1 LKESL
6 RMRGLDRILSAALVV
21 AIAVSPLAV
30 WAATQGDGDD
40 GAAIETRIPTPT
52 PAEVKPPTSAD
63 MVTPAAPD
71 LKLNAVPAD
80 AKPNAMPETGQ
91 GTASEAKPNT
101 TSDTRPS
108 AAPDAKPSTV
118 PNTGAAAD
126 ANPSPTPDS
135 GPAAKDS
142 ASSPKSGDTAGA
154 PGDSTTSSITDPWAA
169 PMPPAPAPPAS
180 AQGAKPEPATA
191 ATPGARPASAGSE
204 TAPATK
210 DAAKDNTK
218 PLATNLAAADV
229 PVAEKLRDLVAGRLD
244 HILERKSDRQAVEA
258 FYINR
263 GFAPLWIEGGVA
275 NSRAQS
281 AIARLKAA
289 AADGLDPSDYPT
301 ADFGA
306 AADHPDVL
314 ADDELK
320 LTNAALTYARH
331 AQIGRV
337 HFSRVSPDI
346 FYNLVAPDPREVLS
360 RLAQAKDVGEALGA
374 YNPPQDEFKQ
384 LRAKLAEVR
393 GQGEAAAPARIAA
406 GSLLRVG
413 MKDDRVSLL
422 RQRLH
427 VPADNGEST
436 YDNALSEAVRTF
448 QRQHDLKPTGNL
460 NASTVEAL
468 NGTPHGHVA
477 DILIANMERWR
488 WLPRDLGKTYVMVNI
503 PDYTLKV
510 IHNGA
515 TVWRTRIVVGKPS
528 TPTPLLSEPMKYI
541 TVNPTWNVPPSIV
554 QNEYLPALQQ
564 DPEALAR
571 IGLQV
576 DYNADGSLHIF
587 QPPGEANA
595 LGRLRFNFPNKFL
608 VYQHDTP
615 DKNLFARER
624 RAYSHGCMRVQD
636 PLDYAQVLLSYAAPN
651 EGYTAERLRRM
662 FGSDEYDINFSSL
675 IPVHITY
682 QTAFIEESGKLE
694 LRDDV
699 YGRDAR
705 TLAVLRGEDRRIADV
720 PVVERRETTRHQAV
734 RMPRTYPFQSPFRD
748 TGLSFFER
756 LFR

>member
-1 LKESL
+1 
-6 RMRGLDRILSAALVV
+6 MGGLDRIVRAALVA
-21 AIAVSPLAV
+21 AIASSPLAAS
-30 WAATQGDGDD
+30 AATQGDGDE
-40 GAAIETRIPTPT
+40 GPGIETRVPTPT

-63 MVTPAAPD
+63 MLAPVPQTAPD
-71 LKLNAVPAD
+71 LKPSATPDTKQSAAPETKPSAPPDVQQGAVPKATPD
-80 AKPNAMPETGQ
+80 IGQAAKPGATPDAGPATKSAASPPKSGGPDAAGP
-91 GTASEAKPNT
+91 GTRPAVVTTPSGPPNEST
-101 TSDTRPS
+101 ATAPS
-108 AAPDAKPSTV
+108 AA
-118 PNTGAAAD
+118 
-126 ANPSPTPDS
+126 
-135 GPAAKDS
+135 
-142 ASSPKSGDTAGA
+142 
-154 PGDSTTSSITDPWAA
+154 
-169 PMPPAPAPPAS
+169 PAS

-191 ATPGARPASAGSE
+191 ATP
-204 TAPATK
+204 ATK
-210 DAAKDNTK
+210 DNGK
-218 PLATNLAAADV
+218 PLATSLAAADV
-229 PVAEKLRDLVAGRLD
+229 PAAEKLRDLVAGRLD
-244 HILERKSDRQAVEA
+244 HTFERKSDRQAVET
-258 FYINR
+258 FYVNR

-275 NSRAQS
+275 SSRALS

-301 ADFGA
+301 PDFSA

-360 RLAQAKDVGEALGA
+360 RLAQAKDAGEALGA
-374 YNPPQDEFKQ
+374 YNPPQDAFKQ

-393 GQGEAAAPARIAA
+393 GQGETAVPARIASGA
-406 GSLLRVG
+406 LLKVG
-413 MKDDRVSLL
+413 MEDERVPLL

-427 VPADNGEST
+427 VPADNGAST
-436 YDNALSEAVRTF
+436 YDRSLSEAVRTF

-460 NASTVEAL
+460 NAATIEAL
-468 NGTPHGHVA
+468 NGAPHGHVA
-477 DILIANMERWR
+477 DILIANLERWR

-503 PDYTLKV
+503 PDYSLKV
-510 IHNGA
+510 VHNGA
-515 TVWRTRIVVGKPS
+515 TVWHTRIVVGKPS

-564 DPEALAR
+564 DPDALAR
-571 IGLQV
+571 IGLEV
-576 DYNADGSLHIF
+576 EYNADGSLHIF

-615 DKNLFARER
+615 DKNLFAREK

-636 PLDYAQVLLSYAAPN
+636 PLDYAEILLGYAAPN
-651 EGYTAERLRRM
+651 EGYTAERLQRM
-662 FGSDEYDINFSSL
+662 FGSDEYDINFSTL
-675 IPVHITY
+675 IPVHVTY
-682 QTAFIEESGKLE
+682 QTAFTDETGKLE
-694 LRDDV
+694 LREDV

-705 TLAVLRGEDRRIADV
+705 TLAVLHGEERRIADI
-720 PVVERRETTRHQAV
+720 PLERREAPRRQAV
-734 RMPRTYPFQSPFRD
+734 RMPRTYPFPGGSPFRD

-756 LFR
+756 LFH

>member
-1 LKESL
+1 
-6 RMRGLDRILSAALVV
+6 MRGLDRIFSAALVV
-21 AIAVSPLAV
+21 GIVISPLV
-30 WAATQGDGDD
+30 VRAAAQGDGD
-40 GAAIETRIPTPT
+40 GASIETRIPTPT

-63 MVTPAAPD
+63 VAAPAAPD
-71 LKLNAVPAD
+71 LKLNAAPAD
-80 AKPNAMPETGQ
+80 AKPNVTSEAGQ
-91 GTASEAKPNT
+91 GAASQVTPTT

-108 AAPDAKPSTV
+108 APDAQPSTA
-118 PNTGAAAD
+118 PNTPQGAAAD
-126 ANPSPTPDS
+126 AKPSPTPDN
-135 GPAAKDS
+135 GPTKDS
-142 ASSPKSGDTAGA
+142 ASPPKSVTQDTVP
-154 PGDSTTSSITDPWAA
+154 PGDSTTSSVITSDPWAA
-169 PMPPAPAPPAS
+169 PMPAPAPPAS
-180 AQGAKPEPATA
+180 AQGPKPEPATA
-191 ATPGARPASAGSE
+191 ATPGATPA
-204 TAPATK
+204 APK
-210 DAAKDNTK
+210 DAAKDNGK

-244 HILERKSDRQAVEA
+244 RTIERKTDRQAVEA
-258 FYINR
+258 FYVGR
-263 GFAPLWIEGGVA
+263 GFAPLWIEGGAA
-275 NSRAQS
+275 NPRAQS

-301 ADFGA
+301 PDFGA

-346 FYNLVAPDPREVLS
+346 YYNLVAPDSREVLS
-360 RLAQAKDVGEALGA
+360 RLAQANDVGEALGA
-374 YNPPQDEFKQ
+374 YNPPQDGFKQ

-393 GQGEAAAPARIAA
+393 GQGQAAAPARIAA

-413 MKDDRVSLL
+413 MKDDRVPLL

-427 VPADNGEST
+427 VPAENGEST

-448 QRQHDLKPTGNL
+448 QRQHDLKPSGNL
-460 NASTVEAL
+460 NAATVEAL
-468 NGTPHGHVA
+468 NGAPHGRVA
-477 DILIANMERWR
+477 DVLIANMERWR

-503 PDYTLKV
+503 PDYTLRV
-510 IHNGA
+510 VHNGT
-515 TVWRTRIVVGKPS
+515 TVWHTRIVVGKPS
-528 TPTPLLSEPMKYI
+528 TPTPLLSEAMKYI

-554 QNEYLPALQQ
+554 QNEYLPALQY
-564 DPEALAR
+564 DPDALAR
-571 IGLQV
+571 IGLEV
-576 DYNADGSLHIF
+576 EYNADGSLHIF

-615 DKNLFARER
+615 DKNLFAREK

-636 PLDYAQVLLSYAAPN
+636 PLDYAQVLLGYAAPS

-662 FGSDEYDINFSSL
+662 FGSEEYDINFSTL

-682 QTAFIEESGKLE
+682 QTAFVDESGKLE

-699 YGRDAR
+699 YGRDGR
-705 TLAVLRGEDRRIADV
+705 TLAVLRGEDRRIADIA
-720 PVVERRETTRHQAV
+720 VERRETTRHQAV

>member
-1 LKESL
+1 
-6 RMRGLDRILSAALVV
+6 MRGLDRIFSAALVV
-21 AIAVSPLAV
+21 AMVISPLV
-30 WAATQGDGDD
+30 VRAATQGDGDD
-40 GAAIETRIPTPT
+40 GASIEARVPTPT

-63 MVTPAAPD
+63 VAAPAAPD
-71 LKLNAVPAD
+71 LKLNAAPAD
-80 AKPNAMPETGQ
+80 EKPNA
-91 GTASEAKPNT
+91 

-108 AAPDAKPSTV
+108 AAPDAQPSTA
-118 PNTGAAAD
+118 PNTPQGAAAD
-126 ANPSPTPDS
+126 AKPSPTPDS
-135 GPAAKDS
+135 GPTKES
-142 ASSPKSGDTAGA
+142 ASPPKSATQDATP
-154 PGDSTTSSITDPWAA
+154 PGDSTTSSVTTSDPWAA
-169 PMPPAPAPPAS
+169 PMPAPSPPAS

-191 ATPGARPASAGSE
+191 ATPGATPQ
-204 TAPATK
+204 TAAPK
-210 DAAKDNTK
+210 DAAKDNGK

-244 HILERKSDRQAVEA
+244 RTIERKNDRQAVEA
-258 FYINR
+258 FYVSR

-275 NSRAQS
+275 NARAQS

-301 ADFGA
+301 PDFGA
-306 AADHPDVL
+306 AADHADVL

-346 FYNLVAPDPREVLS
+346 YYNLVAPDPREVLS
-360 RLAQAKDVGEALGA
+360 RLAQAKDVGEALDA
-374 YNPPQDEFKQ
+374 YNPPQDGFKE

-393 GQGEAAAPARIAA
+393 GQKDAAAPARIAA

-413 MKDDRVSLL
+413 MKDDRVPLL

-427 VPADNGEST
+427 VPTENGEST

-448 QRQHDLKPTGNL
+448 QRQHDLKPSGNL
-460 NASTVEAL
+460 NAATVEAL
-468 NGTPHGHVA
+468 NGAPHGHMA

-488 WLPRDLGKTYVMVNI
+488 WLPRDLGKTYVIVNI
-503 PDYTLKV
+503 PDYSLKV
-510 IHNGA
+510 VHNGT

-528 TPTPLLSEPMKYI
+528 TPTPLLSEAMKYI

-554 QNEYLPALQQ
+554 QNEYLPALQY
-564 DPEALAR
+564 DPDALAR
-571 IGLQV
+571 IGLEV
-576 DYNADGSLHIF
+576 EYNADGSLHIF

-615 DKNLFARER
+615 DKNLFAREK

-662 FGSDEYDINFSSL
+662 FGSEEYDINFSTL

-682 QTAFIEESGKLE
+682 QTAFVDESGKLE

-699 YGRDAR
+699 YGRDGR
-705 TLAVLRGEDRRIADV
+705 TLAVLRGEDRRIADI
-720 PVVERRETTRHQAV
+720 PVERRETTRHQAV

>member
-1 LKESL
+1 
-6 RMRGLDRILSAALVV
+6 MRGLDRIVSAALVV
-21 AIAVSPLAV
+21 AIVGSSLVA
-30 WAATQGDGDD
+30 WAATQDGNGGDESPG
-40 GAAIETRIPTPT
+40 IETRVPTPT

-63 MVTPAAPD
+63 VAAPAPQAVPD
-71 LKLNAVPAD
+71 LKPSAPPDSSAPPDTKQSAAPTTIPDN
-80 AKPNAMPETGQ
+80 GQ
-91 GTASEAKPNT
+91 A
-101 TSDTRPS
+101 
-108 AAPDAKPSTV
+108 AAPDAKPGT
-118 PNTGAAAD
+118 PETGSPPKSAA
-126 ANPSPTPDS
+126 SP
-135 GPAAKDS
+135 
-142 ASSPKSGDTAGA
+142 PKSGVQDAAG
-154 PGDSTTSSITDPWAA
+154 PGTLPAASTTTSSPPNEPPATAAA
-169 PMPPAPAPPAS
+169 PPAAPAPPAS

-191 ATPGARPASAGSE
+191 ATPP
-204 TAPATK
+204 
-210 DAAKDNTK
+210 AKDNGK
-218 PLATNLAAADV
+218 PLASNLAAADV
-229 PVAEKLRDLVAGRLD
+229 PVAEKLRDLVTGRLD
-244 HILERKSDRQAVEA
+244 HTFERKSDRQAVEA

-275 NSRAQS
+275 SPRALS

-301 ADFGA
+301 PDFSA
-306 AADHPDVL
+306 AADHPDAL

-346 FYNLVAPDPREVLS
+346 FYNLIAPEPREVLS
-360 RLAQAKDVGEALGA
+360 RLAQVKDAGEALGS
-374 YNPPQDEFKQ
+374 YNPPQEGFKQ

-393 GQGEAAAPARIAA
+393 GQGETALPASIANGA
-406 GSLLRVG
+406 LLKVG
-413 MKDDRVSLL
+413 MEDERVPLL

-427 VPADNGEST
+427 VLADNGASI
-436 YDNALSEAVRTF
+436 YDKSLAEAVKTF

-460 NASTVEAL
+460 NAATIEAL
-468 NGTPHGHVA
+468 NGVPHGHVA

-503 PDYTLKV
+503 PDYSLKV
-510 IHNGA
+510 VHNGT

-564 DPEALAR
+564 DPDALAR
-571 IGLQV
+571 IGLEV
-576 DYNADGSLHIF
+576 EYNPDGSLHIF

-615 DKNLFARER
+615 DKNLFAREK

-636 PLDYAQVLLSYAAPN
+636 PLDYAQVLLGYAAPN
-651 EGYTAERLRRM
+651 EGYTAERIREM
-662 FGSDEYDINFSSL
+662 FGSDEYDINFSTL
-675 IPVHITY
+675 IPVHVTY
-682 QTAFIEESGKLE
+682 QTAFTDESGKLE
-694 LRDDV
+694 LREDV

-705 TLAVLRGEDRRIADV
+705 TLAVLRGEERRIADL
-720 PVVERRETTRHQAV
+720 PLERREAPRRQVV
-734 RMPRTYPFQSPFRD
+734 RMPRTYPFPGGSPFRD

-756 LFR
+756 LFH

>member
-1 LKESL
+1 
-6 RMRGLDRILSAALVV
+6 MRGLDRIFGAVLVV
-21 AIAVSPLAV
+21 TISILPLAV
-30 WAATQGDGDD
+30 WAAPQADGDD
-40 GAAIETRIPTPT
+40 GDGIETRIPTPT

-63 MVTPAAPD
+63 LAAPAVPD
-71 LKLNAVPAD
+71 LQLNAAPAD
-80 AKPNAMPETGQ
+80 PKPNATSETGQ
-91 GTASEAKPNT
+91 GAAAEAKPNT
-101 TSDTRPS
+101 TSDTRPGAS
-108 AAPDAKPSTV
+108 PDAQPSTA
-118 PNTGAAAD
+118 PNTPQSAAAD
-126 ANPSPTPDS
+126 AKPSPTPDS
-135 GPAAKDS
+135 GPTAKDATS
-142 ASSPKSGDTAGA
+142 PPKSATQDTAA
-154 PGDSTTSSITDPWAA
+154 GDSTTSSITISDPWAA
-169 PMPPAPAPPAS
+169 PMPAPPAA

-191 ATPGARPASAGSE
+191 ATPGARPASTSAGPE
-204 TAPATK
+204 TAPAAK
-210 DAAKDNTK
+210 DAAKDNGK

-229 PVAEKLRDLVAGRLD
+229 PVAEKLRDLVTGRLD
-244 HILERKSDRQAVEA
+244 HSIERKSDRQAVEA
-258 FYINR
+258 FYVSR
-263 GFAPLWIEGGVA
+263 GFAPLWVEGGVA
-275 NSRAQS
+275 NARAQS

-301 ADFGA
+301 PDFGA

-314 ADDELK
+314 ADNELK

-346 FYNLVAPDPREVLS
+346 YYNLVAPDPREVLS
-360 RLAQAKDVGEALGA
+360 RLAQAKDVGEVLGA
-374 YNPPQDEFKQ
+374 YNPPQDGFKQ

-406 GSLLRVG
+406 GSLLKVG
-413 MKDDRVSLL
+413 MKDDRVPLL

-427 VPADNGEST
+427 VPADDGEAT

-448 QRQHDLKPTGNL
+448 QRQRDLKPTGNL
-460 NASTVEAL
+460 NAATVEAL
-468 NGTPHGHVA
+468 NGAPHGHGA

-503 PDYTLKV
+503 PDYALKV

-515 TVWRTRIVVGKPS
+515 IVWHTRIVVGKPS
-528 TPTPLLSEPMKYI
+528 TPTPLLSEAMKYI

-564 DPEALAR
+564 DPDALAR

-576 DYNADGSLHIF
+576 EYNTDGSLHIF

-615 DKNLFARER
+615 DKNLFAREK

-651 EGYTAERLRRM
+651 EGYTTERLRRM
-662 FGSDEYDINFSSL
+662 FGSDEYDINFSTL

-682 QTAFIEESGKLE
+682 QTAFIDESGKLE

-705 TLAVLRGEDRRIADV
+705 TLAVLRGEDRRIADI
-720 PVVERRETTRHQAV
+720 PVERRETTRHQAV

>member
-1 LKESL
+1 
-6 RMRGLDRILSAALVV
+6 MRGLDRLVSAALVV
-21 AIAVSPLAV
+21 AIANCSLVA
-30 WAATQGDGDD
+30 WAATQGVVDGND
-40 GAAIETRIPTPT
+40 GAGIETRVPAPT
-52 PAEVKPPTSAD
+52 PAQVTPPTSAD
-63 MVTPAAPD
+63 VAAPGPQAAPD
-71 LKLNAVPAD
+71 LKPSTTPDTQRAGSEPKPSATPD
-80 AKPNAMPETGQ
+80 TKQGAAPEAKPNATPRMGQ
-91 GTASEAKPNT
+91 AVG
-101 TSDTRPS
+101 
-108 AAPDAKPSTV
+108 PDAKPVTTPDTGPTSKDAASPANSGV
-118 PNTGAAAD
+118 QDAAAPGAA
-126 ANPSPTPDS
+126 
-135 GPAAKDS
+135 PA
-142 ASSPKSGDTAGA
+142 
-154 PGDSTTSSITDPWAA
+154 DSTTSSVTTNEPAA
-169 PMPPAPAPPAS
+169 TAPAPPAAS
-180 AQGAKPEPATA
+180 SPPAAAQGAKPEPAAA
-191 ATPGARPASAGSE
+191 ATPAA
-204 TAPATK
+204 K
-210 DAAKDNTK
+210 DAAKDNGK
-218 PLATNLAAADV
+218 PLAPNLATADV
-229 PVAEKLRDLVAGRLD
+229 PTAEKLRDLVSGRLD
-244 HILERKSDRQAVEA
+244 RIIERKGDRQAVEA
-258 FYINR
+258 FYTNR

-275 NSRAQS
+275 NPRARS

-289 AADGLDPSDYPT
+289 GADGLDPSDYSTP
-301 ADFGA
+301 DFSA

-346 FYNLVAPDPREVLS
+346 YYNLVAPDPREVLS
-360 RLAQAKDVGEALGA
+360 RLAQAKDAGEMLGA
-374 YNPPQDEFKQ
+374 YNPPQEGFNQ

-393 GQGEAAAPARIAA
+393 GHAEAAVPARIAA
-406 GSLLRVG
+406 GTLLRVG
-413 MKDDRVSLL
+413 MEDDRVPLL
-422 RQRLH
+422 RERLH
-427 VPADNGEST
+427 VTADSGAST
-436 YDNALSEAVRTF
+436 YDKSLSEAVRTF

-460 NASTVEAL
+460 NAATVEAL
-468 NGTPHGHVA
+468 NGVPHGHAA

-503 PDYTLKV
+503 PDYSLKV
-510 IHNGA
+510 VHDGT

-564 DPEALAR
+564 DPDALAR

-576 DYNADGSLHIF
+576 EYNPDGSLHIF

-615 DKNLFARER
+615 DKNLFAREK

-636 PLDYAQVLLSYAAPN
+636 PLDYAQVLLGYAAPN

-662 FGSDEYDINFSSL
+662 FGSDEYDINFSTL

-682 QTAFIEESGKLE
+682 QTAFIDESGKLE
-694 LRDDV
+694 LREDV
-699 YGRDAR
+699 YGRDAHL
-705 TLAVLRGEDRRIADV
+705 LAVLRGEDRRIADI
-720 PVVERRETTRHQAV
+720 PVERREAPRRQVV
-734 RMPRTYPFQSPFRD
+734 RMPRSYPFGGPPFRD